1 VRGQE
6 PDRVVGRLSLH
17 GDPLD
22 AFAVET
28 VVDDLAG
35 ALPDG
40 DAVERVE
47 QLVHVALRQHEELEI
62 GVHDQGRVGRRP
74 GRLVPQQTA
83 PEPAEAHPHRLLFA
97 ERDVDEAE
105 AEEIADQPVL
115 GGAAELGQRRVG
127 DRQRRAVRRGVVL
140 IEVQEVA
147 VARDQREAGAGPPP
161 GLRVRCRSGGRGWRP
176 ARRRARQAGARGSGR
191 DGAVMDPIHDFT
203 AKLRQPSLAGS
214 VERYVRWRRELARA
228 RAAGRK
234 APAPLE
240 QAPVSLNLDLT
251 TACNY
256 RCDHC
261 IDWEILNSRHRH
273 REQALRA
280 SIATL
285 IARGL
290 RSVILI
296 GGGEPT
302 LYPGFAGFAR
312 FLKETGLGVAVVTN
326 GSRGDRLLEIA
337 DALGERDWI
346 RLSLDAGSDAT
357 FRAMHRPMRE
367 DLTLDEVCAWIPR
380 IKERS
385 PRVRIGYS
393 YVIVWRGASRD
404 GVPLCENIDEIAMA
418 AERARRYGFDYI
430 SLKPI
435 LERGEDGAEV
445 MAPDAASE
453 ERSVM
458 IARIRAE
465 VDRAKALETEDFT
478 VRVSTNLR
486 VLEEGSVAAGDVAT
500 RITAHP
506 DGLAV
511 DALVAIWLDRKAS
524 TQALARAVSN
534 EALADAW
541 REPLRDRLARMAAR
555 SPARGN

>member
-1 VRGQE
+1 
-6 PDRVVGRLSLH
+6 
-17 GDPLD
+17 
-22 AFAVET
+22 
-28 VVDDLAG
+28 
-35 ALPDG
+35 
-40 DAVERVE
+40 
-47 QLVHVALRQHEELEI
+47 
-62 GVHDQGRVGRRP
+62 
-74 GRLVPQQTA
+74 
-83 PEPAEAHPHRLLFA
+83 
-97 ERDVDEAE
+97 
-105 AEEIADQPVL
+105 
-115 GGAAELGQRRVG
+115 
-127 DRQRRAVRRGVVL
+127 
-140 IEVQEVA
+140 
-147 VARDQREAGAGPPP
+147 
-161 GLRVRCRSGGRGWRP
+161 
-176 ARRRARQAGARGSGR
+176 
-191 DGAVMDPIHDFT
+191 MDPIHDFT

-285 IARGL
+285 VARGL

-312 FLKETGLGVAVVTN
+312 FLKETGLDVAVVTN

-380 IKERS
+380 IKERN

-393 YVIVWRGASRD
+393 YVIVWRNASLD
-404 GVPLCENIDEIAMA
+404 GVPLLENVDEIAMA
-418 AERARRYGFDYI
+418 AERARRYGFDYL
-430 SLKPI
+430 SLKPV
-435 LERGEDGAEV
+435 LERGADDAEV
-445 MAPDAASE
+445 MTPGRAGEALE
-453 ERSVM
+453 GVV
-458 IARIRAE
+458 ARIRAG
-465 VDRAKALETEDFT
+465 VGRARRLAGDGFD
-478 VRVSTNLR
+478 VHVSTNLR
-486 VLEEGSVAAGDVAT
+486 VLLQGNWRDFTVQPSRCHVQAFRQVLSPTGLFNCPAHRGVEKARLGDGDAYADAAAARRTGARLAGLMDRFDASRECREVTCLYNGVNWWLEKMTLDPREEIEIEAGD
-500 RITAHP
+500 
-506 DGLAV
+506 
-511 DALVAIWLDRKAS
+511 
-524 TQALARAVSN
+524 
-534 EALADAW
+534 E
-541 REPLRDRLARMAAR
+541 RDDCFL
-555 SPARGN
+555 